1 MRLNKIIVTGI
12 AAAAVLAI
20 AGCGSSSTG
29 AASSAGETA
38 PYAATDDSWMEAGP
52 GGADST
58 ASEAMTAPTA
68 DIDGENS
75 DLPKSGAYTE
85 ETGKGYSMLL
95 TFTDE
100 DSDVYVSVGHMDED
114 SQTYYAWEIFGEN
127 NNNVITYSGA
137 SCVKQ
142 AFDPESETGVSTET
156 VYGDG
161 KGTIEITK
169 DGKFIWKDE
178 KVNDGEELV
187 FAWDQELNDKLNELQ
202 QQDQTGQN

>member
-38 PYAATDDSWMEAGP
+38 PY
-52 GGADST
+52 
-58 ASEAMTAPTA
+58 
-68 DIDGENS
+68 NS

-85 ETGKGYSMLL
+85 ETGKGYSMLI

-100 DSDVYVSVGHMDED
+100 DSNVYVSVGHMDED
-114 SQTYYAWEIFGEN
+114 SQAYYAWEIFGEN

-137 SCVKQ
+137 SCMKQ
-142 AFDPESETGVSTET
+142 AFDPESETGISTET
-156 VYGDG
+156 VYSDG

-187 FAWDQELNDKLNELQ
+187 FAWDQDLNDRVNEMQ